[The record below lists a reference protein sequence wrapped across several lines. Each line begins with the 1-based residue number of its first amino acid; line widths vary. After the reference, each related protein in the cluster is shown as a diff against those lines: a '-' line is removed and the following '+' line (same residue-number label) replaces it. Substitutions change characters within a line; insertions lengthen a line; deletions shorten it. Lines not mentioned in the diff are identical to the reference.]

1 MKYFWLNKTIFTHIQ
16 FPDCCDSYTAA
27 LIICFNLIIKGNR
40 NNKEQ
45 KENERK
51 IYYEKYVI
59 RKTESEVEEALN
71 NEQCA

>member
-16 FPDCCDSYTAA
+16 FSDCFDSYKVA